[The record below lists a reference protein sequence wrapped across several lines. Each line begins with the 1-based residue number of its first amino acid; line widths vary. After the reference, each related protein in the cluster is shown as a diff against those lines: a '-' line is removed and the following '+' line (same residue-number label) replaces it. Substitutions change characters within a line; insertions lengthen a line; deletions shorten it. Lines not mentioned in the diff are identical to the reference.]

1 MPEVRLGKLLLQS
14 KLVTAGQIQEAL
26 VKQLSTPE
34 VPLGQILCRMGVLRS
49 EDLQLILDRTNKRQ
63 KLGDIL
69 LKNKFIDESGLN
81 DATKLS
87 QLDRIPLEKALIK
100 LNLVSEEHLAR
111 AIASQYDLPYMDIAR
126 FNLDPDLARILNP
139 NFAQKH
145 KIVPVASDGQ
155 NITVA
160 MAFPLPRN
168 EMKQIE
174 GFTNF
179 RIIPVIAKERDIV
192 AAMQQLFNTENP
204 STLTK
209 AAPSLEI
216 LEDASRDTAGSKAAG
231 DISLANFDRLVKK
244 LLFLGISKGAR
255 DIHIES
261 MEKAVSVRYR
271 IDGTLQTL
279 DMGEDRELIH
289 AGSQQIISRIKSLCD
304 MDIVERN
311 RSQNGSFSIK
321 AIKADE
327 IRRIDLR
334 VSTLPSRYGENVAI
348 HLFDK
353 SAKAKSLEELGFF
366 PDQIQ
371 ELTHALNKPSGIF
384 LITGPSDS
392 GKTSTLHAIL
402 SKINTK
408 DAKTLTVEDPIEFA
422 LEGVTQTEVN
432 EIIGNTFAYLLRSFL
447 SQDPDNIMIGDI
459 TDPETALIALRAAM
473 AGRTVFGAIPANDS
487 TSVVTRL
494 FDIGIDA
501 SIISSTLRCVLSQ
514 RLVRQVCRECIAPHA
529 PAPEI
534 LQQFGLPSI
543 LRPVLMKGK
552 GCPDCNFTGYSGR
565 RPIIE
570 LWIPTRE
577 ELSELNR
584 KPDNVML
591 RQSMF
596 GSGIRATLLEDGFR
610 RVLAGMTTLEE
621 LLRVVPHDQ
630 IESDRD
636 RLKPMLEAYAQ

>member
-1 MPEVRLGKLLLQS
+1 MSEVRLGKLLLQN
-14 KLVTAGQIQEAL
+14 KLVTAGQIQDAL
-26 VKQLSTPE
+26 VKQVSTPD
-34 VPLGQILCRMGVLRS
+34 VPLGQILCQMGVLCS
-49 EDLQLILDRTNKRQ
+49 EDLELLLDRTNKRQ

-69 LKNKFIDESGLN
+69 IKNKLIDESELN

-87 QLDRIPLEKALIK
+87 QLDRIPLEMALLR
-100 LNLVSEEHLAR
+100 LNLVCEEDLAR
-111 AIASQYDLPYMDIAR
+111 AVARQYDLPYMDIAR

-168 EMKQIE
+168 ELKQIE
-174 GFTNF
+174 SFTHF

-192 AAMQQLFNTENP
+192 AAMQQLFKAESPPTVK
-204 STLTK
+204 K
-209 AAPSLEI
+209 AAPSFEI
-216 LEDASRDTAGSKAAG
+216 IEDGSRETPRPKAVGDVAS
-231 DISLANFDRLVKK
+231 ANFDRLVKK

-255 DIHIES
+255 DIHFES
-261 MEKAVSVRYR
+261 MEKAVAVRYR
-271 IDGTLQTL
+271 IDGILQTL
-279 DMGEDRELIH
+279 EMGEDKEMIN
-289 AGSQQIISRIKSLCD
+289 AGSQQIISRIKALSD

-311 RSQNGSFSIK
+311 RSQDGSFSIK

-327 IRRIDLR
+327 VRRIDLR
-334 VSTLPSRYGENVAI
+334 VSTLPARFGENVAI

-353 SAKAKSLEELGFF
+353 SAKPKSLENLGYF

-371 ELTHALNKPSGIF
+371 ELSHALNKPAGIF
-384 LITGPSDS
+384 LVTGPSDS
-392 GKTSTLHAIL
+392 GKSSTLHAVL

-408 DAKTLTVEDPIEFA
+408 ESKTLTVEDPIEFA

-432 EIIGNTFAYLLRSFL
+432 EIIGNTFASLLRSFL

-459 TDPETALIALRAAM
+459 RDPETAMIAFHAAM
-473 AGRTVFGAIPANDS
+473 AGRTVFGALPGNDS

-514 RLVRQVCRECIAPHA
+514 RLVRQVCRDCTAPHN
-529 PAPEI
+529 PSPE
-534 LQQFGLPSI
+534 LLDEFGLSSI
-543 LRPVLMKGK
+543 PQPALKKGK
-552 GCPDCNFTGYSGR
+552 GCSVCNFTGYSGR

-570 LWIPTRE
+570 LWIPTRD

-584 KPDNVML
+584 KPDNIML
-591 RQSMF
+591 RQKMF
-596 GSGIRATLLEDGFR
+596 GAGVRTTLLEDGFR
-610 RVLAGMTTLEE
+610 KVLAGVTTLEE

-630 IESDRD
+630 IESDRN
-636 RLKPMLEAYAQ
+636 RLKPMLPP

>member
-1 MPEVRLGKLLLQS
+1 MSEVRLGKLLLQN
-14 KLVTAGQIQEAL
+14 KLVTAGQIQDAL

-34 VPLGQILCRMGVLRS
+34 VPLGQILCQMGVLRF
-49 EDLQLILDRTNKRQ
+49 EDLELILDRTNKRQ

-69 LKNKFIDESGLN
+69 IKNKVIDESGLD

-87 QLDRIPLEKALIK
+87 ALDRIPLEKALLR

-111 AIASQYDLPYMDIAR
+111 AIASQYDLPYMDIAQ

-139 NFAQKH
+139 NFAKRH

-168 EMKQIE
+168 ELRQIE
-174 GFTNF
+174 SFTHF

-192 AAMQQLFNTENP
+192 AAMQQLFNTEGTTSVAKTVP
-204 STLTK
+204 
-209 AAPSLEI
+209 AIEI
-216 LEDASRDTAGSKAAG
+216 FEDVSRDTFRSKAVDDVAG
-231 DISLANFDRLVKK
+231 ANFDRLVKK

-261 MEKAVSVRYR
+261 MEKAVVVRYR
-271 IDGTLQTL
+271 IDGMLQTL
-279 DMGEDRELIH
+279 EMGEGKEVIN
-289 AGSQQIISRIKSLCD
+289 AGGQQIISRIKALCD

-311 RSQNGSFSIK
+311 RSQDGGFSIK

-327 IRRIDLR
+327 VRRIDLR
-334 VSTLPSRYGENVAI
+334 VSTLPARYGENVAI

-353 SAKAKSLEELGFF
+353 SAKPRSLENLGFF

-371 ELTHALNKPSGIF
+371 ELNHALKKPSGIF

-392 GKTSTLHAIL
+392 GKSSTLHAIL

-408 DAKTLTVEDPIEFA
+408 ESKTLTVEDPIEFA

-459 TDPETALIALRAAM
+459 RDSETVMIALSAAM
-473 AGRTVFGAIPANDS
+473 AGRTVFGALPGNDS

-514 RLVRQVCRECIAPHA
+514 RLVRQVCRECSAPHT
-529 PAPEI
+529 PSPE
-534 LQQFGLPSI
+534 LLAEFGLASTRR
-543 LRPVLMKGK
+543 LALKKGK
-552 GCPDCNFTGYSGR
+552 GCPVCNFTGYSGR

-584 KPDNVML
+584 QPDNIML
-591 RQSMF
+591 RQKIF
-596 GSGIRATLLEDGFR
+596 GPGPRATLLEDGFK
-610 RVLAGMTTLEE
+610 RVLAGVTTLEE

-636 RLKPMLEAYAQ
+636 RLKPMLGSFAL